1 MSVISVSGRMT
12 HHCCVQVWRMKLV
25 LSVAVVIFAGSDT
38 QGMSTADEI
47 EFRGISGNHKQF
59 NGKFHDIEM
68 QYRLQ

>member
-1 MSVISVSGRMT
+1 M
-12 HHCCVQVWRMKLV
+12 